1 VPDRPPPTPDTAG
14 DATPRCRVCGRALE
28 PNRRGDYV
36 DCCSRLVP
44 PPQSHREA
52 RSVLGWW
59 GRLIDGAVT
68 RLGEFASVVPA
79 SSLVHALLGAALMA
93 VAIVVLFYIL

>member
-1 VPDRPPPTPDTAG
+1 MCDRPLA
-14 DATPRCRVCGRALE
+14 

-36 DCCSRLVP
+36 DCCSRFVP

-68 RLGEFASVVPA
+68 RLGELATVVPA
-79 SSLVHALLGAALMA
+79 SSLSLAALALALLGI
-93 VAIVVLFYIL
+93 AIVMLVRIL